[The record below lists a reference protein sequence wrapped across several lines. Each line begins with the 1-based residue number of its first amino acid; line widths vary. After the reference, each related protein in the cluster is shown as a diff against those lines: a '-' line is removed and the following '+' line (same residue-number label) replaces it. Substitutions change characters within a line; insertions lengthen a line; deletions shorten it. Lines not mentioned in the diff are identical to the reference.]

1 MYCNCRNLFNFH
13 YLGRGIPV
21 LDYRGYTI
29 NGLYRTMNNE
39 QSQIR
44 GDYRIFVGAFP
55 TGDLTERIQTLCHYG
70 PATLEN

>member
-1 MYCNCRNLFNFH
+1 
-13 YLGRGIPV
+13 
-21 LDYRGYTI
+21 
-29 NGLYRTMNNE
+29 MNNE